1 MSRSG
6 DVVKLALTASN
17 PTCNFASEAKHPP
30 VEVLGHHDNN
40 QDRNAQGCGQTGW
53 ALLDALDT

>member
-1 MSRSG
+1 LLDQGGMSRSG

-40 QDRNAQGCGQTGW
+40 QDRNAP
-53 ALLDALDT
+53 